1 MTSSP
6 SPSLSSS
13 VLCDH
18 LLPSWATNYNYT
30 VITAL
35 PDPFLSFTIM
45 RHKPDQCKMQCIV
58 IVKFIEN
65 VGSVGWRL
73 PHIGNCALLSP
84 VLSRVRLL
92 LVFFYNL
99 MWNTTHSSLSLY
111 LNTSVVPFTRN
122 LSAHLG
128 VVQWGAQWECADP
141 PSQPRRRG
149 DHQPRQHAVRG
160 RVRDPP
166 AGNPVP
172 EERSHLPPADPNPRP
187 DYNGGEYERGR
198 SQKSQE

>member
-1 MTSSP
+1 M
-6 SPSLSSS
+6 
-13 VLCDH
+13 CQE
-18 LLPSWATNYNYT
+18 Y
-30 VITAL
+30 
-35 PDPFLSFTIM
+35 F
-45 RHKPDQCKMQCIV
+45 
-58 IVKFIEN
+58 
-65 VGSVGWRL
+65 VGWRL
-73 PHIGNCALLSP
+73 PHIGNCAVLSP
-84 VLSRVRLL
+84 VLSHVRLL
-92 LVFFYNL
+92 FSFLCNL
-99 MWNTTHSSLSLY
+99 MWNTIHSNLSLC

-122 LSAHLG
+122 LLAHLG

-198 SQKSQE
+198 SQEDATFNFTAHPQHDSDRWMTTTTHWQLCGIVSIYISCSSAT